1 MSPREAFNRDREFP
15 EIDRGSWEFTQE
27 LGLDDERATASAL
40 RAIDADTIISTFFG
54 MPSDHRSPGIIN
66 DGVVIP
72 TEGFAQALSN
82 SAYAKPGVSVM
93 AGANNEEVT
102 LWMGLNR
109 YFVNASYPLTKWLPP
124 KVTLC
129 TMQFK

>member
-1 MSPREAFNRDREFP
+1 
-15 EIDRGSWEFTQE
+15 
-27 LGLDDERATASAL
+27 
-40 RAIDADTIISTFFG
+40 

-72 TEGFAQALSN
+72 SEGFAAALAN
-82 SAYAKPGVSVM
+82 PQYAKTDVPVM

-109 YFVNASYPLTKWLPP
+109 YFVDASYPLTKWLPP
-124 KVTLC
+124 KVTLKNPEMYKFWVRQRSEGWKAQGVRPAFGVTGSRRVC
-129 TMQFK
+129 ITLRLSYDWNDQEDSSL